1 MRALV
6 EKNKSRIRLDTL
18 NATVNSDVDQTS
30 DVNEKFKSYECDDL
44 KSQKTTSD
52 SLKMTPLK
60 MTSLRMTPSR
70 NDVNYYSSSSNLS
83 PQNGEAVMI
92 TVQPTFG
99 NNLSLTRSPQVPQQ
113 VSTSPKNSNHNSPV
127 PSLKFASSNE
137 FLVKIST
144 EDLYDTVNN
153 YFDRVMN
160 PVKIELH
167 AATGK

>member
-1 MRALV
+1 
-6 EKNKSRIRLDTL
+6 
-18 NATVNSDVDQTS
+18 
-30 DVNEKFKSYECDDL
+30 
-44 KSQKTTSD
+44 
-52 SLKMTPLK
+52 
-60 MTSLRMTPSR
+60 
-70 NDVNYYSSSSNLS
+70 
-83 PQNGEAVMI
+83 MI

-113 VSTSPKNSNHNSPV
+113 VSTSHKNSNHNSPV